1 MPDDAEANLLPQP
14 HTPLRFHPAPS
25 AGEGSDVAGAQRV
38 MIAGSSFACQH
49 QTSTIEEEH
58 TMHQFIHQFKQQ
70 FMPRRHTR
78 FSHEAPTRQIIRSRF
93 ALWSLKP
100 SLAAIAALLM
110 LILAAATVSAASY
123 TPKAQTAQA
132 AQAAQVLAVTTGPC
146 ASAKCRFQL
155 EVNPAL
161 LSGGRFACPAI
172 QDATATITIT
182 NRFATNAQNDV
193 MTLKAEGLPKNT
205 GFDLF
210 LVQHSPL
217 EAGFGG
223 FGFGWYQSDLQSNE
237 QGEASV
243 RVQGIFDKET
253 FIENPADPFTPIHTY
268 NVGFW
273 FNSPTDQAAVCGGAT
288 PPKGPFNGEQNA
300 GLLAMITSGGP
311 LQLVQ

>member
-1 MPDDAEANLLPQP
+1 
-14 HTPLRFHPAPS
+14 
-25 AGEGSDVAGAQRV
+25 
-38 MIAGSSFACQH
+38 MIAGDSFACQP
-49 QTSTIEEEH
+49 QSNTIGEEFF
-58 TMHQFIHQFKQQ
+58 MQQ
-70 FMPRRHTR
+70 FMPRRSTKP
-78 FSHEAPTRQIIRSRF
+78 SHEATTSHVIRSRF

-123 TPKAQTAQA
+123 TPKAQSAQA
-132 AQAAQVLAVTTGPC
+132 LAATTGPC

-155 EVNPAL
+155 KVNPAL
-161 LSGGRFACPAI
+161 LSGGKFACPVI
-172 QDATATITIT
+172 QNATATITVT
-182 NRFATNAQNDV
+182 NRFATKAQNDV

-205 GFDLF
+205 AFDLF

-217 EAGFGG
+217 ETGFGG

-237 QGEASV
+237 KGEASV

-253 FIENPADPFTPIHTY
+253 FIENPADPFTPIHTF

-273 FNSPTDQAAVCGGAT
+273 FNSPTDQAAVCGGPT

>member
-1 MPDDAEANLLPQP
+1 MQ
-14 HTPLRFHPAPS
+14 
-25 AGEGSDVAGAQRV
+25 
-38 MIAGSSFACQH
+38 
-49 QTSTIEEEH
+49 
-58 TMHQFIHQFKQQ
+58 QFMQQ
-70 FMPRRHTR
+70 FMPRRLTR
-78 FSHEAPTRQIIRSRF
+78 VSHEAPTRQVIRSRF

-123 TPKAQTAQA
+123 ASYAPKAQTVQA
-132 AQAAQVLAVTTGPC
+132 AQALAATTSPC

-155 EVNPAL
+155 KVNPAL
-161 LSGGRFACPAI
+161 LSGGKFACPAI
-172 QDATATITIT
+172 QHATATITIT

-217 EAGFGG
+217 ESGFAG
-223 FGFGWYQSDLQSNE
+223 FGFGWYQSDLQSNDK
-237 QGEASV
+237 GEAAV

-253 FIENPADPFTPIHTY
+253 FIENPADPFTPIHTF

-273 FNSPTDQAAVCGGAT
+273 FNSPTEQAAVCGGST
-288 PPKGPFNGEQNA
+288 PPTGPFNGEQNA

>member
-1 MPDDAEANLLPQP
+1 MMPDNAEANLLPQP
-14 HTPLRFHPAPS
+14 HTPLRLYPAPS
-25 AGEGSDVAGAQRV
+25 AGEGSGVAGAQQV
-38 MIAGSSFACQH
+38 MISGRSSACQH
-49 QTSTIEEEH
+49 HTNTIGEEH
-58 TMHQFIHQFKQQ
+58 IVHQFIQQ
-70 FMPRRHTR
+70 FMPRRTK
-78 FSHEAPTRQIIRSRF
+78 FSHEVPTRQVIRSRF
-93 ALWSLKP
+93 AFWSLKP

-123 TPKAQTAQA
+123 TPKAQAAQA
-132 AQAAQVLAVTTGPC
+132 AQALAATTDPC

-155 EVNPAL
+155 KVNPAL
-161 LSGGRFACPAI
+161 LAGGKFACPPI
-172 QDATATITIT
+172 QSATATITIT

-237 QGEASV
+237 KGEASV

>member
-1 MPDDAEANLLPQP
+1 
-14 HTPLRFHPAPS
+14 
-25 AGEGSDVAGAQRV
+25 VI
-38 MIAGSSFACQH
+38 IAGSSFAYQH
-49 QTSTIEEEH
+49 QTNTIEEEH
-58 TMHQFIHQFKQQ
+58 TVHQFIHQVKQQ
-70 FMPRRHTR
+70 FMPRRLIR
-78 FSHEAPTRQIIRSRF
+78 LSHEAPTRQIIRSRF
-93 ALWSLKP
+93 ARRSLKP

-123 TPKAQTAQA
+123 TPKAQAAQTAQA
-132 AQAAQVLAVTTGPC
+132 AQALAVTTSPC

-155 EVNPAL
+155 KVNPAL

-172 QDATATITIT
+172 QNATATITIT

-210 LVQHSPL
+210 LVQHSPF

-237 QGEASV
+237 KGEASV

-253 FIENPADPFTPIHTY
+253 FIENPADPFTPIHTF

-273 FNSPTDQAAVCGGAT
+273 FNSPTDQAAVCGGPT
-288 PPKGPFNGEQNA
+288 PPTGPFNGEQNA

-311 LQLVQ
+311 LQLVR

>member
-1 MPDDAEANLLPQP
+1 MLDDAEANLLPRP

-25 AGEGSDVAGAQRV
+25 ADEQNGVAGAQRV
-38 MIAGSSFACQH
+38 MISGSSFTCRH
-49 QTSTIEEEH
+49 QTNTIGEEH
-58 TMHQFIHQFKQQ
+58 TVHQFIQQ
-70 FMPRRHTR
+70 FLQQFLPRRPTR

-110 LILAAATVSAASY
+110 LILAAATVSAAASY
-123 TPKAQTAQA
+123 TPKAQTAQG
-132 AQAAQVLAVTTGPC
+132 AQALAATTGPF

-155 EVNPAL
+155 KVNPAL
-161 LSGGRFACPAI
+161 LSGGKFACPAI
-172 QDATATITIT
+172 QGATATITIT
-182 NRFATNAQNDV
+182 NRFATKSQNDV

-217 EAGFGG
+217 DAGFGG
-223 FGFGWYQSDLQSNE
+223 FGFGWYQSDLQSNDK
-237 QGEASV
+237 GEASV

-253 FIENPADPFTPIHTY
+253 FIENPADPFTPIHTF

-273 FNSPTDQAAVCGGAT
+273 FNSPADQAAVCGGPT
-288 PPKGPFNGEQNA
+288 PPTGPFNGEQNA
-300 GLLAMITSGGP
+300 GLLAMITSGRP

>member
-1 MPDDAEANLLPQP
+1 
-14 HTPLRFHPAPS
+14 
-25 AGEGSDVAGAQRV
+25 
-38 MIAGSSFACQH
+38 
-49 QTSTIEEEH
+49 
-58 TMHQFIHQFKQQ
+58 MHQFIHQFKQQ
-70 FMPRRHTR
+70 FLPRRLTR
-78 FSHEAPTRQIIRSRF
+78 VSHEAPTRQVIHTRI

-100 SLAAIAALLM
+100 SLAAIAALVM

-123 TPKAQTAQA
+123 APKAQTAQA
-132 AQAAQVLAVTTGPC
+132 AQAVQALAVTSGPC

-155 EVNPAL
+155 KVNPAL
-161 LSGGRFACPAI
+161 LSGGKFACPAI
-172 QDATATITIT
+172 QNATATITIT

-223 FGFGWYQSDLQSNE
+223 FGFGWYQSDLQSNNK
-237 QGEASV
+237 GEASV

-253 FIENPADPFTPIHTY
+253 FIENPADPFAPIHTF

-273 FNSPTDQAAVCGGAT
+273 FNSPTEQAAVCGSAT
-288 PPKGPFNGEQNA
+288 PAAGPFNGEQNA
-300 GLLAMITSGGP
+300 GIQVLNTSNLPDEEGP
-311 LQLVQ
+311 LDAKFEP